1 MTTGSSRDPI
11 TDGERVRAGV
21 FVPLELWRATGLK
34 VRDYG
39 TCRRGHTGRTTP
51 WVTIMSLMHGL
62 LPVTVQ
68 VLALAVL
75 GVAISWRSRRWRV
88 QRVPLALLVS
98 VALAAV
104 VH

>member
-1 MTTGSSRDPI
+1 
-11 TDGERVRAGV
+11 
-21 FVPLELWRATGLK
+21 
-34 VRDYG
+34 
-39 TCRRGHTGRTTP
+39 
-51 WVTIMSLMHGL
+51 MSLMHGL

-98 VALAAV
+98 VALTAV
-104 VH
+104 VYCTDTSDTGDGRSIPPL